1 MFFSGLFQRKSD
13 APVTTPAELADAIGL
28 SYDTY
33 TGKQISSQRAMRLT
47 AVFSCVRV
55 LAESVGML
63 PCNLYH
69 LNGSLKQRAT
79 GERLHKLIS
88 THPNGYMTPQE
99 FWELVVTC
107 LCLRGNFYAYKVKAF
122 GEVAELL
129 PVDPGCVVPK
139 LNSSWEPIYQV
150 TFPDGS
156 TDVLSQEDIWH
167 VRTLTL
173 DGLVGLNPI
182 AYAREAISLAA
193 ATEEHGAR
201 LFSNGAVTSGVLRT
215 EQTLSDQ
222 AYERLKKDFEERH
235 TGLGNAHRPMILE
248 MGLDWKSMALNAE
261 DSQFLE
267 TRKFQLEEICRL
279 FRVPLHMVQ
288 NTDRATFNNIEELGL
303 GFINYSLVPYLTR
316 IEQRINT
323 GLVRKSKQGVYYA
336 KFNAGALLRGDM
348 KSRFEAYATGINW
361 GIYSPNDCRDLEDMN
376 PRPGGDVYLTPMNM
390 TEMND
395 TSGRWSYARQLYGHV
410 YTAKIGSLSE
420 LVTAGDQFNQQH
432 ITLAGYEKETQ
443 TPADELAASRTA
455 RAAVFIRNDP
465 ARPTQTGE
473 LVGMLPAPKGKRFTM
488 TEQQTLLSHGVAT
501 AYVESGVLRIQRD
514 VTTYRKNAY
523 GVADNSY
530 LDSET
535 LHTSAYVL
543 RKLKSVI
550 TSKYGRHKL
559 ASDGTR
565 FGPGQAIVTPAVIKG
580 ELLATYRQLERAGIV
595 ENYELFKQYLVVER
609 DASDPNR
616 LNTLFPPDY
625 VNQLRVFAVVNQFRL
640 QYSEES
646 A

>member
-139 LNSSWEPIYQV
+139 LNSSWEPVYQV

-288 NTDRATFNNIEELGL
+288 NRPAQQRGLLPQRRHPKRTRKRRKPTQNPQKRLPHRPPVRRRHRHHRRLLQKMRRPDRRQQRGAAPRRHPRRRQRLLAVRQRQHRAKVRQNPQQRALRQRQNG
-303 GFINYSLVPYLTR
+303 
-316 IEQRINT
+316 QRI
-323 GLVRKSKQGVYYA
+323 LHPPWRLRMRARRK
-336 KFNAGALLRGDM
+336 RG
-348 KSRFEAYATGINW
+348 
-361 GIYSPNDCRDLEDMN
+361 
-376 PRPGGDVYLTPMNM
+376 
-390 TEMND
+390 
-395 TSGRWSYARQLYGHV
+395 
-410 YTAKIGSLSE
+410 
-420 LVTAGDQFNQQH
+420 
-432 ITLAGYEKETQ
+432 
-443 TPADELAASRTA
+443 
-455 RAAVFIRNDP
+455 
-465 ARPTQTGE
+465 
-473 LVGMLPAPKGKRFTM
+473 
-488 TEQQTLLSHGVAT
+488 
-501 AYVESGVLRIQRD
+501 
-514 VTTYRKNAY
+514 
-523 GVADNSY
+523 
-530 LDSET
+530 
-535 LHTSAYVL
+535 
-543 RKLKSVI
+543 
-550 TSKYGRHKL
+550 
-559 ASDGTR
+559 
-565 FGPGQAIVTPAVIKG
+565 
-580 ELLATYRQLERAGIV
+580 
-595 ENYELFKQYLVVER
+595 
-609 DASDPNR
+609 
-616 LNTLFPPDY
+616 
-625 VNQLRVFAVVNQFRL
+625 
-640 QYSEES
+640 
-646 A
+646 

>member
-139 LNSSWEPIYQV
+139 LNSSWEPVYQV

-201 LFSNGAVTSGVLRT
+201 LFSNGAVTSG
-215 EQTLSDQ
+215 
-222 AYERLKKDFEERH
+222 
-235 TGLGNAHRPMILE
+235 
-248 MGLDWKSMALNAE
+248 
-261 DSQFLE
+261 
-267 TRKFQLEEICRL
+267 
-279 FRVPLHMVQ
+279 
-288 NTDRATFNNIEELGL
+288 
-303 GFINYSLVPYLTR
+303 
-316 IEQRINT
+316 
-323 GLVRKSKQGVYYA
+323 
-336 KFNAGALLRGDM
+336 
-348 KSRFEAYATGINW
+348 
-361 GIYSPNDCRDLEDMN
+361 
-376 PRPGGDVYLTPMNM
+376 
-390 TEMND
+390 
-395 TSGRWSYARQLYGHV
+395 
-410 YTAKIGSLSE
+410 
-420 LVTAGDQFNQQH
+420 
-432 ITLAGYEKETQ
+432 
-443 TPADELAASRTA
+443 
-455 RAAVFIRNDP
+455 
-465 ARPTQTGE
+465 
-473 LVGMLPAPKGKRFTM
+473 
-488 TEQQTLLSHGVAT
+488 
-501 AYVESGVLRIQRD
+501 
-514 VTTYRKNAY
+514 
-523 GVADNSY
+523 
-530 LDSET
+530 
-535 LHTSAYVL
+535 
-543 RKLKSVI
+543 
-550 TSKYGRHKL
+550 
-559 ASDGTR
+559 
-565 FGPGQAIVTPAVIKG
+565 
-580 ELLATYRQLERAGIV
+580 
-595 ENYELFKQYLVVER
+595 
-609 DASDPNR
+609 
-616 LNTLFPPDY
+616 
-625 VNQLRVFAVVNQFRL
+625 
-640 QYSEES
+640 
-646 A
+646 

>member
-1 MFFSGLFQRKSD
+1 
-13 APVTTPAELADAIGL
+13 
-28 SYDTY
+28 
-33 TGKQISSQRAMRLT
+33 MRLT

-139 LNSSWEPIYQV
+139 LNSSWEPVYQV

-248 MGLDWKSMALNAE
+248 MGLDWKRTCASAPLDPLTRAVVISLFTWRRAEPDDNA
-261 DSQFLE
+261 D
-267 TRKFQLEEICRL
+267 
-279 FRVPLHMVQ
+279 VPMGWWGDTWPAVQ
-288 NTDRATFNNIEELGL
+288 NDRYGSRLWLLQRSKLTNQ
-303 GFINYSLVPYLTR
+303 LVLTVRGYIRECLQWMIDDGVVSR
-316 IEQRINT
+316 IDLDIR
-323 GLVRKSKQGVYYA
+323 R
-336 KFNAGALLRGDM
+336 
-348 KSRFEAYATGINW
+348 TGIN
-361 GIYSPNDCRDLEDMN
+361 
-376 PRPGGDVYLTPMNM
+376 
-390 TEMND
+390 
-395 TSGRWSYARQLYGHV
+395 
-410 YTAKIGSLSE
+410 E
-420 LVTAGDQFNQQH
+420 LGNS
-432 ITLAGYEKETQ
+432 ITLWRRDGPVMISFDDLWSAIT
-443 TPADELAASRTA
+443 
-455 RAAVFIRNDP
+455 
-465 ARPTQTGE
+465 
-473 LVGMLPAPKGKRFTM
+473 
-488 TEQQTLLSHGVAT
+488 HG
-501 AYVESGVLRIQRD
+501 
-514 VTTYRKNAY
+514 
-523 GVADNSY
+523 
-530 LDSET
+530 
-535 LHTSAYVL
+535 
-543 RKLKSVI
+543 
-550 TSKYGRHKL
+550 
-559 ASDGTR
+559 
-565 FGPGQAIVTPAVIKG
+565 GQ
-580 ELLATYRQLERAGIV
+580 
-595 ENYELFKQYLVVER
+595 
-609 DASDPNR
+609 
-616 LNTLFPPDY
+616 
-625 VNQLRVFAVVNQFRL
+625 
-640 QYSEES
+640 
-646 A
+646 

>member
-129 PVDPGCVVPK
+129 PVDPGSVVPK
-139 LNSSWEPIYQV
+139 LNSSWEPVYQV

-222 AYERLKKDFEERH
+222 AYERLTADAIIKLIYTLRK
-235 TGLGNAHRPMILE
+235 AHRTGAKFMMNNNSLFAIRLLKDTEGNYLWRP
-248 MGLDWKSMALNAE
+248 GL
-261 DSQFLE
+261 
-267 TRKFQLEEICRL
+267 
-279 FRVPLHMVQ
+279 
-288 NTDRATFNNIEELGL
+288 ELGQP
-303 GFINYSLVPYLTR
+303 S
-316 IEQRINT
+316 
-323 GLVRKSKQGVYYA
+323 S
-336 KFNAGALLRGDM
+336 
-348 KSRFEAYATGINW
+348 
-361 GIYSPNDCRDLEDMN
+361 
-376 PRPGGDVYLTPMNM
+376 
-390 TEMND
+390 
-395 TSGRWSYARQLYGHV
+395 
-410 YTAKIGSLSE
+410 
-420 LVTAGDQFNQQH
+420 
-432 ITLAGYEKETQ
+432 LAGYGIAENEQ
-443 TPADELAASRTA
+443 MPDIAADAKAIAFGNFKRGYTIVDRIGTRILRDPYTNKPFVGFYTTKRT
-455 RAAVFIRNDP
+455 
-465 ARPTQTGE
+465 G
-473 LVGMLPAPKGKRFTM
+473 GML
-488 TEQQTLLSHGVAT
+488 V
-501 AYVESGVLRIQRD
+501 
-514 VTTYRKNAY
+514 
-523 GVADNSY
+523 
-530 LDSET
+530 DS
-535 LHTSAYVL
+535 
-543 RKLKSVI
+543 
-550 TSKYGRHKL
+550 
-559 ASDGTR
+559 
-565 FGPGQAIVTPAVIKG
+565 QAIK
-580 ELLATYRQLERAGIV
+580 LLKIAA
-595 ENYELFKQYLVVER
+595 
-609 DASDPNR
+609 A
-616 LNTLFPPDY
+616 
-625 VNQLRVFAVVNQFRL
+625 
-640 QYSEES
+640 
-646 A
+646 

>member
-33 TGKQISSQRAMRLT
+33 TGKQISSQRAMRLP
-47 AVFSCVRV
+47 
-55 LAESVGML
+55 AESAGVL

-129 PVDPGCVVPK
+129 PVDPGCVEPK

-235 TGLGNAHRPMILE
+235 TGLRKAQRAEIRRLGRVPKPM
-248 MGLDWKSMALNAE
+248 AQNAE
-261 DSQFLE
+261 
-267 TRKFQLEEICRL
+267 
-279 FRVPLHMVQ
+279 
-288 NTDRATFNNIEELGL
+288 RATFNNIEELGL

-390 TEMND
+390 TTKPSD
-395 TSGRWSYARQLYGHV
+395 
-410 YTAKIGSLSE
+410 GSK
-420 LVTAGDQFNQQH
+420 AGKQKDN
-432 ITLAGYEKETQ
+432 AN
-443 TPADELAASRTA
+443 ADE
-455 RAAVFIRNDP
+455 
-465 ARPTQTGE
+465 
-473 LVGMLPAPKGKRFTM
+473 
-488 TEQQTLLSHGVAT
+488 
-501 AYVESGVLRIQRD
+501 
-514 VTTYRKNAY
+514 TT
-523 GVADNSY
+523 S
-530 LDSET
+530 
-535 LHTSAYVL
+535 
-543 RKLKSVI
+543 
-550 TSKYGRHKL
+550 
-559 ASDGTR
+559 
-565 FGPGQAIVTPAVIKG
+565 
-580 ELLATYRQLERAGIV
+580 
-595 ENYELFKQYLVVER
+595 
-609 DASDPNR
+609 
-616 LNTLFPPDY
+616 
-625 VNQLRVFAVVNQFRL
+625 
-640 QYSEES
+640 
-646 A
+646 